1 VGLTLWAQAALSW
14 LPTLAVV
21 AMTVLALLAAVA
33 PPQHAGKSRWIAAIV
48 LCGAVAIAAAAWQQR
63 QELAQLRDLS
73 SHLGALARLLPG
85 GQPVS
90 PEETVD
96 TLATSMASL
105 NARIDELQHQIE
117 VLREK
122 SRGRGIDSD
131 TAAKM
136 ADYLR
141 PLGSYRVVVSCVPD
155 DVEAFTYANQLA
167 NVLRTAGWDALGPE
181 TTTIFGTAPAMGIT
195 LYVRAG
201 ATPDAAK
208 LLIDAFARFNIPYK
222 SGVSPSDAI
231 PDPAT
236 VELFVGPK
244 G

>member
-1 VGLTLWAQAALSW
+1 VGLTVWGQAPLSW

-21 AMTVLALLAAVA
+21 AMTVLALLAAIA
-33 PPQHAGKSRWIAAIV
+33 PPPHAGKSRWIAAIV

-63 QELAQLRDLS
+63 EELAQLRDLS
-73 SHLGALARLLPG
+73 SHLRALARLLPG
-85 GQPVS
+85 GPPIS

-96 TLATSMASL
+96 SLATSMASL

-122 SRGRGIDSD
+122 SRGRTIDAD

-136 ADYLR
+136 ADHLR
-141 PLGSYRVVVSCVPD
+141 PLGNYRVVLSCVPD
-155 DVEAFTYANQLA
+155 DIEAFTYANQLA
-167 NVLRTAGWDALGPE
+167 NVLRSAGWDALGPE
-181 TTTIFGTAPAMGIT
+181 TTTIFGAVPAIGIT

-201 ATPDAAK
+201 VTPGAAK
-208 LLIDAFARFNIPYK
+208 ILIDAFARFNIPYK

>member
-1 VGLTLWAQAALSW
+1 
-14 LPTLAVV
+14 
-21 AMTVLALLAAVA
+21 
-33 PPQHAGKSRWIAAIV
+33 
-48 LCGAVAIAAAAWQQR
+48 
-63 QELAQLRDLS
+63 
-73 SHLGALARLLPG
+73 
-85 GQPVS
+85 
-90 PEETVD
+90 
-96 TLATSMASL
+96 MASL

-122 SRGRGIDSD
+122 SRGRAIDSD

>member
-1 VGLTLWAQAALSW
+1 MLWAQAALSW

-21 AMTVLALLAAVA
+21 AMTVLGLLAAVA
-33 PPQHAGKSRWIAAIV
+33 QPPRAAKNRWIAAVV

-85 GQPVS
+85 GQPAS

-96 TLATSMASL
+96 SLATSMASL
-105 NARIDELQHQIE
+105 NTRIEELQHQIE
-117 VLREK
+117 TLREK
-122 SRGRGIDSD
+122 SRGRAIDSEP
-131 TAAKM
+131 AAKM

-167 NVLRTAGWDALGPE
+167 NVLRSAGWDALGALCSRRRDAR
-181 TTTIFGTAPAMGIT
+181 GGQDADRR
-195 LYVRAG
+195 VR
-201 ATPDAAK
+201 PVQHS
-208 LLIDAFARFNIPYK
+208 L
-222 SGVSPSDAI
+222 
-231 PDPAT
+231 
-236 VELFVGPK
+236 
-244 G
+244 

>member
-1 VGLTLWAQAALSW
+1 MWWVQAAQSW
-14 LPTLAVV
+14 LPTIAVAV
-21 AMTVLALLAAVA
+21 MTVLALLAALAQA
-33 PPQHAGKSRWIAAIV
+33 PRAAKPRWIAAVV
-48 LCGAVAIAAAAWQQR
+48 LCGAAAIAAAAWQQR
-63 QELAQLRDLS
+63 QELAQLRDLY

-85 GQPVS
+85 GAPAS
-90 PEETVD
+90 PEQTVD
-96 TLATSMASL
+96 SLATALASL

-117 VLREK
+117 ALREK
-122 SRGRGIDSD
+122 SRGRAVDSE

-141 PLGSYRVVVSCVPD
+141 PLGNHRVVVSCVPD
-155 DVEAFTYANQLA
+155 DVEAFTYGNQLA
-167 NVLRTAGWDALGPE
+167 NVLRAAGWDALGPE

-195 LYVRAG
+195 LYVRSG
-201 ATPDAAK
+201 AAPEAAK
-208 LLIDAFARFNIPYK
+208 ILIDAFARFNIPYR
-222 SGVSPSDAI
+222 SGITPADAI

>member
-1 VGLTLWAQAALSW
+1 MWWVQAAQSW
-14 LPTLAVV
+14 LPTIAVAV
-21 AMTVLALLAAVA
+21 MTGLALLAALAQA
-33 PPQHAGKSRWIAAIV
+33 PRAAKLRWIAAVV

-85 GQPVS
+85 GAPAS
-90 PEETVD
+90 PEQTVD
-96 TLATSMASL
+96 SLATALTSL
-105 NARIDELQHQIE
+105 NGRIDDLQHQIE
-117 VLREK
+117 ALREK
-122 SRGRGIDSD
+122 SRGRAVDSD
-131 TAAKM
+131 TTARM

-141 PLGSYRVVVSCVPD
+141 PLGNHRVVVSCVPD

-167 NVLRTAGWDALGPE
+167 NVLRAAGWDALGPE

-195 LYVRAG
+195 LYVRSG
-201 ATPDAAK
+201 AAPEAAK
-208 LLIDAFARFNIPYK
+208 ILIDAFARFNIPYK
-222 SGVSPSDAI
+222 SGITPADAI

-244 G
+244 A